1 VRFLYLWSLTEALRG
16 RRFGNND
23 EVKEAVREQPNTYFS
38 NGIKKIVDRRR
49 VGMQGDHAE
58 K

>member
-1 VRFLYLWSLTEALRG
+1 MRLLYLWSLNEALSG
-16 RRFGNND
+16 RRFGSND

-38 NGIKKIVDRRR
+38 NWIKKLVDRKR
-49 VGMQGDHAE
+49 VEMQGDHVE